1 VLKVGGM
8 LGIGG
13 KSVGIKW
20 NEVQVSP
27 TEEIMTI
34 GYSQDQ
40 LEVAPDFK
48 TKDSLQAE
56 QETMNE
62 PAAAS
67 PAQPQY

>member
-1 VLKVGGM
+1 
-8 LGIGG
+8 
-13 KSVGIKW
+13 
-20 NEVQVSP
+20 
-27 TEEIMTI
+27 MTI

-62 PAAAS
+62 PAAAP
-67 PAQPQY
+67 PAQPQ